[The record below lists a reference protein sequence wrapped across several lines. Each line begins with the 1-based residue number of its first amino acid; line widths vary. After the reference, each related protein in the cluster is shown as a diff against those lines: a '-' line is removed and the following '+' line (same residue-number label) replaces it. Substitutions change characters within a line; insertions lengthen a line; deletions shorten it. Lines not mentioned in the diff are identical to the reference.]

1 MNGRES
7 ALVLALGFGAGVVGG
22 WSATYFA
29 GNPAQAQEQA
39 APNVVSAERFEVV
52 DRNGNRRIVIGPD
65 LITIDTDQQRALLG
79 SSGLLFSEVVVE
91 NTVDASLSAKGLL
104 VMESGKVRLDL
115 SMKNGE
121 PGLRLKDQSGRLR
134 AAVGPV
140 DVRKNEESVP
150 EHRPLASLVLFDD
163 GGKPMWAAP

>member
-1 MNGRES
+1 MMRRECV
-7 ALVLALGFGAGVVGG
+7 LVLMLGFGAGLAGG

-29 GNPAQAQEQA
+29 GNPAHAEQSA
-39 APNVVSAERFEVV
+39 APNVVTAERFEVV
-52 DRNGNRRIVIGPD
+52 DRDGNRRIVIGPD

-91 NTVDASLSAKGLL
+91 NTLDASLSAKGLL
-104 VMESGKVRLDL
+104 VMESGKVRMDL

-140 DVRKNEESVP
+140 DVRANEESVP
-150 EHRPLASLVLFDD
+150 EHRPLNSLMLFDD
-163 GGKPMWAAP
+163 RGKALWAAP